1 MKSITVRELADLDE
15 KTVIDVREPHEYVEG
30 HVPGAVNVPLSQLP
44 ARLSEIPTD
53 RPIQVIC
60 ELGGRSAR
68 ATQAFAA
75 EGLDATNVTGGSSA
89 WVEAQLPV
97 ER

>member
-1 MKSITVRELADLDE
+1 MKSITVRELADLAE

-30 HVPGAVNVPLSQLP
+30 HVPGAVNVPLSELP
-44 ARLSEIPTD
+44 ARLGEIPTD

-75 EGLDATNVTGGSSA
+75 EGLDATNVTGGTSA